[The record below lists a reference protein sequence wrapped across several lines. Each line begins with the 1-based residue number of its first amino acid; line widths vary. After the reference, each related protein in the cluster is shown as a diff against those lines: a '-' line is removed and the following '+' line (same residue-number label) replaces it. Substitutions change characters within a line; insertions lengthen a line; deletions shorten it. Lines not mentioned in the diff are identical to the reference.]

1 MWRRQF
7 PARRQAT
14 AEAAALQKALDAKA
28 PKCEIKAALDK
39 HPAARQTRQSELLT
53 AMDSR

>member
-1 MWRRQF
+1 
-7 PARRQAT
+7 
-14 AEAAALQKALDAKA
+14 LQKALDAKA